1 MVKLKKKERLKC
13 NGHTLQDFKRRSV
26 DGASKQELGCEK
38 MSPKIIIAPD
48 HPGVGLKRAQ
58 RRSAKRTN
66 LKLKEQ
72 LALKSN

>member
-1 MVKLKKKERLKC
+1 MDIPCKTSNVVQSMER
-13 NGHTLQDFKRRSV
+13 H
-26 DGASKQELGCEK
+26 ELGCEK

-72 LALKSN
+72 LALKSE

>member
-1 MVKLKKKERLKC
+1 
-13 NGHTLQDFKRRSV
+13 
-26 DGASKQELGCEK
+26 

-66 LKLKEQ
+66 FKLKEQ
-72 LALKSN
+72 LALKSNRFIDEINKFIS